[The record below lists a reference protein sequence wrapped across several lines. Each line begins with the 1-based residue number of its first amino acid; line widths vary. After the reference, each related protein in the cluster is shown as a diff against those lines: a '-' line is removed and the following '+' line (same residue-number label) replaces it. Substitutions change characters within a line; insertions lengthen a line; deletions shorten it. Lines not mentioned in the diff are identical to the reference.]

1 MPDQAKSRYLDYLPA
16 IYQEDPFLGQ
26 FLVPFDD
33 VLAGFEDLLSDIDR
47 YFAPALTDSEFL
59 PWLANWVALVL
70 DEEWDDAKR
79 RQLIGEAVELYR
91 GRGTRY
97 GLERYLEIYTERVP
111 EIREWRWPGGMQ
123 IGVASRIGGPP
134 PDDVDAPL
142 RIPPPPSSPG
152 DETRARITHVVRQE
166 PVYHNYYVVTLE
178 AAEGEGSPHQLYYR
192 ADQVEKVEVGDGYV
206 GIWRFPPGGGPA
218 ELIDHESATVTRR
231 DGLIDDRY
239 ALSVNTDGR
248 RIEYSY
254 EGDTWLIDE
263 AQEERP
269 YHFIVDVRVP
279 AEDVESVQIDK
290 VRAIVDLEKPAH
302 TVYYLKLTP
311 VITGYVLEA
320 MQVQV
325 RSRMDVD
332 TIIG

>member
-16 IYQEDPFLGQ
+16 IYQQDPFLGQ

-59 PWLANWVALVL
+59 PWLASWVALAL
-70 DEEWDDAKR
+70 DAEWDDAKR

-91 GRGTRY
+91 WRGTRY
-97 GLERYLEIYTERVP
+97 GLERYLEIYTELVP

-134 PDDVDAPL
+134 PDDADAPP
-142 RIPPPPSSPG
+142 RIPPPPPSPG
-152 DETRARITHVVRQE
+152 DEASARITDVVRQE
-166 PVYHNYYVVTLE
+166 PGYYDYYVVTLG
-178 AAEGEGSPHQLYYR
+178 AADGEGFPRQLYYR

-206 GIWRFPPGGGPA
+206 GIWHLPPGGGPA
-218 ELIDHESATVTRR
+218 ELIDHEPATVTRR

-239 ALSVNTDGR
+239 TLSVIVDGR
-248 RIEYSY
+248 RTEYPY
-254 EGDTWLIDE
+254 VGDTWLIEE
-263 AQEERP
+263 AEEERP

-279 AEDVESVQIDK
+279 AEKVESVQIDK

-311 VITGYVLEA
+311 VTTGYVLEP
-320 MQVQV
+320 MQVGV
-325 RSRMDVD
+325 RSRMDLE